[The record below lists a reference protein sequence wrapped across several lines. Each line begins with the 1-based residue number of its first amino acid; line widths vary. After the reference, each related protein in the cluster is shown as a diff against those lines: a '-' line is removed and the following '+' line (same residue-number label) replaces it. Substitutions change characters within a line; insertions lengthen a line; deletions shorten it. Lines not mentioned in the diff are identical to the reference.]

1 MYISPTYEHRRI
13 LLSTFATLEYYSLP
27 DDPLASHYHM
37 PGNIGD
43 LTASFRTCQLGSS
56 LKCLYVY
63 KFIRRVRFERYC
75 KGNTARCASR
85 MYAPLKSG
93 MNLLKS
99 TTHGKFMCP
108 VRPLKFPPEILHV
121 LKANFAV
128 EGKTST
134 LVNS

>member
-1 MYISPTYEHRRI
+1 MMPHELDVSPTYEHRRI
-13 LLSTFATLEYYSLP
+13 LFSTFATLEYYSLP

-43 LTASFRTCQLGSS
+43 LMAASFRTCQLGSW
-56 LKCLYVY
+56 
-63 KFIRRVRFERYC
+63 YC
-75 KGNTARCASR
+75 KGNRARCASR

-108 VRPLKFPPEILHV
+108 GGPLKFPPEILHV